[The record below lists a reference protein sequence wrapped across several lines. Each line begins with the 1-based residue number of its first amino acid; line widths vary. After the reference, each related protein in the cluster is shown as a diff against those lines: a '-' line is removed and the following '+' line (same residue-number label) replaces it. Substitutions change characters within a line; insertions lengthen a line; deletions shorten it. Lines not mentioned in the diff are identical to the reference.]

1 VERCLLKPQR
11 VFVAERRTTRPA
23 AAIGST
29 SIVCGHQQIVAEGYT
44 DMRLASVV
52 SALTIFV
59 VFPALGAAL
68 TPVHPAT
75 TFGAAQSLAVRTLA
89 DLRSEVRQQTAPAAL
104 QVRLRWITDD
114 PVENPSRTGNR
125 FDVVSVERVQSRVRP
140 DRSPQVGSTSL
151 IIVSQ
156 DHSGQELDWRVVA
169 DPRVVRSEG
178 ETSPVLSGRVL
189 YYLDADLRL
198 LLPDLPG
205 ITRLTLYKV
214 RSQRGATLL
223 DPIAAIDLP
232 FGR

>member
-1 VERCLLKPQR
+1 
-11 VFVAERRTTRPA
+11 
-23 AAIGST
+23 
-29 SIVCGHQQIVAEGYT
+29 
-44 DMRLASVV
+44 MRLVSVAST
-52 SALTIFV
+52 LTNLV
-59 VFPALGAAL
+59 VFAALGAAL
-68 TPVHPAT
+68 TAVHPPTA
-75 TFGAAQSLAVRTLA
+75 FGAAQSVPLRTLA

-104 QVRLRWITDD
+104 QVRLRWATDD

-125 FDVVSVERVQSRVRP
+125 FEVVSVERVQSRVRP

-151 IIVSQ
+151 IVVSQ

-178 ETSPVLSGRVL
+178 QTSPVLSGQVL

-205 ITRLTLYKV
+205 ITRLTLYKA
-214 RSQRGATLL
+214 RSHGGATLL

-232 FGR
+232 SGR